1 MLNAIL
7 AAALTLQSVAPMA
20 TPAPAAPEPAP
31 LSQENRALL
40 RCAAGFALVAQGQA
54 AGDPQAK
61 AWPDLSV
68 RGREFFVRA
77 MAQLMDATGRDRA
90 GIAAL
95 ANAEAQALTADGEAY
110 KVMPSCLLMLEATR
124 L

>member
-1 MLNAIL
+1 MITTLL
-7 AAALTLQSVAPMA
+7 AATLALQSA
-20 TPAPAAPEPAP
+20 PAPLAPDPAP

-40 RCAAGFALVAQGQA
+40 RCAAAFALVAQGQA

-61 AWPDLSV
+61 QWPDLSV

-77 MAQLMDATGRDRA
+77 LAQLMDATGADRA

-95 ANAEAQALTADGEAY
+95 AKAEAQALSTSGQ
-110 KVMPSCLLMLEATR
+110 VHTIMPTCLSMLEAAK

>member
-1 MLNAIL
+1 MLTTLLAPIL
-7 AAALTLQSVAPMA
+7 LGALALQS
-20 TPAPAAPEPAP
+20 APAEPAP

-40 RCAAGFALVAQGQA
+40 RCAAAFALVAQGQA
-54 AGDPQAK
+54 AGDAAAK

-77 MAQLMDATGRDRA
+77 MARLMDETGRDRA

-95 ANAEAQALTADGEAY
+95 ANTEAQALSASGDVA
-110 KVMPSCLLMLEATR
+110 KIMPSCLLMLESSGV
-124 L
+124 

>member
-1 MLNAIL
+1 MISPLL
-7 AAALTLQSVAPMA
+7 AAALALQS
-20 TPAPAAPEPAP
+20 APAEPAP

-40 RCAAGFALVAQGQA
+40 RCAAAFALVAQGQA
-54 AGDPQAK
+54 AGDAAAK

-77 MAQLMDATGRDRA
+77 MARLMDETGRDRA

-95 ANAEAQALTADGEAY
+95 ANAEAQALTASGDVA
-110 KVMPSCLLMLEATR
+110 KIMPSCIVMLDASGV
-124 L
+124 

>member
-1 MLNAIL
+1 MLTPFL
-7 AAALTLQSVAPMA
+7 AAALALQ
-20 TPAPAAPEPAP
+20 PAPAPASPEPAP

-40 RCAAGFALVAQGQA
+40 RCAAAFALVAQGQA
-54 AGDPQAK
+54 AGDPAAK
-61 AWPDLSV
+61 EWPDLSS

-77 MAQLMDATGRDRA
+77 LAQLMDATGADRA

-95 ANAEAQALTADGEAY
+95 ANAEAQALSANAEVQ
-110 KVMPSCLLMLEATR
+110 KIMPTCLLMLEATK